1 MGYRRKRAEQPIY
14 RLVFADAELAGLEVD
29 CQPAPL
35 GVVQD
40 FTKLAEFV
48 GTPAQELAATTM
60 VLETFARSLVA
71 WNLEDED
78 GTPVPATIEG
88 LLTQDTPFVM
98 QIIEAWLVNTIR
110 AGQDDDDDGT
120 AGAAVPAGG
129 PGAPP
134 GLAEAMAPLSQL
146 A

>member
-14 RLVFADAELAGLEVD
+14 RLVFADDELAGLEVD
-29 CQPAPL
+29 CRPAPL

-48 GTPAQELAATTM
+48 GTRAQELAATAM
-60 VLETFARSLVA
+60 VLETFGQSLVG

-88 LLTQDTPFVM
+88 LLAQDTPFVM
-98 QIIEAWLVNTIR
+98 RIIEAWMVNTIR
-110 AGQDDDDDGT
+110 AGQDDSGPD
-120 AGAAVPAGG
+120 AVP
-129 PGAPP
+129 PS
-134 GLAEAMAPLSQL
+134 LADAMEPLSQL